1 MTEKIQGYQFAID
14 LDDGGMTR
22 TMRELKNEA
31 KLLKSGM
38 QANFAEI
45 RSGEGI
51 MAAYAGKVN
60 DAGRAVEA
68 QRLVIERLKKEQDG
82 LDQTTVKGREAYV
95 KYENQINSAKRTIS
109 SLQAQQ
115 DRAKHGLELQK
126 SGVLQL
132 KDATQLSDKVTES
145 YVGRLKAEGKE
156 FEANKAKASGLRE
169 SYVALNKQLQAENNQ
184 LDKVAN
190 SSGKNSREYK
200 EQQVRVNELGTKIA
214 RTKTQMKELD
224 AQLSKKPHTGLNAVI
239 GQLNKINEHG
249 SKVDHLFGKIFGAR
263 MLANGV
269 VSAWQS
275 LTSHIGEAV
284 EAGKEY
290 DKEQQKMQAT
300 WTTLTGS
307 TKDGKAMVDVTN
319 KLSVAL
325 GQDVDVTD
333 ELNQQFYHVLD
344 KKGPTETLTKSVL
357 TMGDAVGLSSDN
369 VKNLG
374 LNFTHMMSSSKMQLG
389 DFNHITDALPMYGH
403 ALLEYE
409 QKVQKNSKLTM
420 SELRKQMSAGKISA
434 KDAENVMNS
443 LGNKYKEASDNL
455 MKTIPGMERVIKSRV
470 PALLGDIEKPIM
482 NAQNPIYGAVSKWV
496 SDKRTEKEFTKVGT
510 AANKG
515 IATITKAFAKA
526 FDVHSAPKAMD
537 DVMNGLASGVT
548 KASNSIAKNAP
559 EITDFFKT
567 VKNLGGVGFDTLIE
581 SLKLTNAILKP
592 TLSLVGGHTATIAKF
607 GAAWWVANKAIKGT
621 STVLS
626 AFKRVSDGISWASKV
641 FGIKSETTA
650 LKEQNEV
657 LKTNAELS
665 AADSGNVGT
674 GYRKVKGRK
683 ATNVANVAED
693 LSSVTNETEE
703 AESLAKSGTKVGTFA
718 KMGNRLKSLKSLG
731 GAGKAL
737 VGSTGILDV
746 LMAGTDLIGTNSKN
760 VGDHVGGA
768 AGNLGG
774 GALGGTIGTLI
785 APGIGTA
792 IGAGIGSMGGDK
804 VGRLLGKQIQKG
816 LDANKPK
823 VNVVKPKPVKL
834 GVTTDE
840 KKINTKLGGLTKK
853 LSKSMVLKM
862 SADPSSYAK
871 TKSQT
876 DKLFTQMRG
885 SVDRYYKN
893 KESKSKKDLDKLV
906 KNGSM
911 TQKEEDKILKNQR
924 ASDAKAA
931 KSKKQTINKMQSD
944 TSKYYSQVQK
954 IENGGT
960 KKLESIALKYG
971 RNSKQ
976 YENEKNKELAS
987 AHKSYISKYTAD
999 EYKLNTT
1006 ATKALRKGAT
1016 QQKSILSQLV
1026 KDRGKLNKRDLTA
1039 TQKNADKKYEAAVKP
1054 ARKTRDQVISSAE
1067 TQYKSTNKTASH
1079 EYNDLHSISKKQYEA
1094 IVSKAKKQR
1103 DDTDAAANDQY
1114 KKVTK
1119 HATAQHKS
1127 VSDEIEHQRKEV
1139 TKKQQD
1145 QQAASIAAATHQ
1157 SKDVVLHQM
1166 RQANGSMKA
1175 NHKQGTG
1182 LAGIW
1187 KGIAKFFNGLTKP
1200 FGIKALSAGDYSDGY
1215 TPMTMPA
1222 YATGGI
1228 VGATHALV
1236 GEGGVEAKVDK
1247 ANGQISFVGMNGA
1260 EIVNVNPGDQILNA
1274 TDTEK
1279 LFTGGIGRTLPGYAK
1294 GTLGIT
1300 EFLKKAKN
1308 GAESLFENVS
1318 EKAEDALSKITNP
1331 IKTLK
1336 ALTAKIFDPTKT
1348 ADVGSVGHS
1357 LGKGIIDNTI
1367 KGVAKAI
1374 SSLVKSVSDSGGSY
1388 DGAKGHYNPA
1398 LIEKAAKE
1406 MHAWPLP
1413 AGFSKALQATIMSES
1428 GGKSVI
1434 QTIHDSNSGGNEAG
1448 GILQYTPGTF
1458 AAFAMPGH
1466 KNRMSPYD
1474 ELLAF
1479 FNNSDW
1485 KNSIGW
1491 TTIWGQHKV
1500 DWLHSGPQ
1508 GHRRFANGGFSS
1520 MEQLAHISEGNKLEA
1535 IVPMDL
1541 SKRSRAYQVMQQ
1553 IMANFAPQDKPTDVA
1568 SSKGSDSVVSA
1579 SSNVEAQLDA
1589 VLDMMAK
1596 LLNLNASQITA
1607 IRAGAFDKNQLYKQ
1621 QGYDQAM
1628 ADAQNF

>member
-51 MAAYAGKVN
+51 MAAYTNKVK
-60 DAGRAVEA
+60 DAGRAIDA
-68 QRLVIERLKKEQDG
+68 QRVYIEKLKSEQNG
-82 LDQTTVKGREAYV
+82 LDQSTVHGRESYL
-95 KYENQINSAKRTIS
+95 KYENQIESAKRTIG

-115 DRAKHGLELQK
+115 ERAKQSLDLQK

-132 KDATQLSDKVTES
+132 KDATELNDKVTQS
-145 YVGRLKAEGKE
+145 YVGRLKAEGNE
-156 FEANKAKASGLRE
+156 FEANKAKAGGLHQ
-169 SYVALNKQLQAENNQ
+169 SYKDLNKQLEAEQSQ
-184 LDKVAN
+184 LEKVGKA
-190 SSGKNSREYK
+190 SGEDSRQYK
-200 EQQVRVNELGTKIA
+200 EQQVRVNDLGTKIA
-214 RTKTQMKELD
+214 ETRTKMKELD
-224 AQLSKKPHTGLNAVI
+224 SQLGKKPRTGLTGVI
-239 GQLNKINEHG
+239 GQLNKVQEHTT
-249 SKVDHLFGKIFGAR
+249 KVDHLFGKVFGAHL
-263 MLANGV
+263 LANGV
-269 VSAWQS
+269 VNAWQS

-300 WTTLTGS
+300 WTTLTGN

-537 DVMNGLASGVT
+537 DAMNGLASGVT

-592 TLSLVGGHTATIAKF
+592 TLSLVGGHTETIAKF

-621 STVLS
+621 SDVLS
-626 AFKRVSDGISWASKV
+626 TFKKVSDAVSWASKV
-641 FGIKSETTA
+641 FGIKSETDA
-650 LKEQNEV
+650 LKEQNKV
-657 LKTNAELS
+657 LETNVELS
-665 AADSGNVGT
+665 KAEGNLGVGT
-674 GYRKVKGRK
+674 SGGGASGK
-683 ATNVANVAED
+683 ASKEIINA
-693 LSSVTNETEE
+693 SGSVGKE
-703 AESLAKSGTKVGTFA
+703 AEELTRVEKYGSKAGMLSKIGS
-718 KMGNRLKSLKSLG
+718 RLKSLKSIS

-737 VGSTGILDV
+737 VGSTGVLDV
-746 LMAGTDLIGTNSKN
+746 LMAGTDLIGTNKKN
-760 VGDHVGGA
+760 AGNHVGGF
-768 AGNLGG
+768 AGNLAGG
-774 GALGGTIGTLI
+774 ATGAAIGTAILPGFGTALGAGIGALGG
-785 APGIGTA
+785 
-792 IGAGIGSMGGDK
+792 DK
-804 VGRLLGKQIQKG
+804 IGRLLGKQIQKG

-840 KKINTKLGGLTKK
+840 KKIDTKLGGLTKK

-885 SVDRYYKN
+885 SVDHYYQD

-924 ASDAKAA
+924 ASDTKAA
-931 KSKKQTINKMQSD
+931 KSKKQTITRMQSD

-971 RNSKQ
+971 RNSKK
-976 YENEKNKELAS
+976 YENEKNQELAS

-1067 TQYKSTNKTASH
+1067 TQYKSTKKTASH
-1079 EYNDLHSISKKQYEA
+1079 EYNDLHNISKKQYEA

-1103 DDTDAAANDQY
+1103 DDTDSAANDQY

-1145 QQAASIAAATHQ
+1145 QQAASIAAATNQ

-1187 KGIAKFFNGLTKP
+1187 KGIAKFFNGLTKS

-1228 VGATHALV
+1228 VGATRALV
-1236 GEGGVEAKVDK
+1236 GEGGVEAKVDR

-1260 EIVNVNPGDQILNA
+1260 EIVDVNPGDQILNA

-1279 LFTGGIGRTLPGYAK
+1279 LFKGGIGHTLPGYAK

-1336 ALTAKIFDPTKT
+1336 ALAGKIFDPTKT

-1367 KGVAKAI
+1367 KGVAKVI

-1448 GILQYTPGTF
+1448 GILQFTPGTF

-1485 KNSIGW
+1485 KKSIGW

-1508 GHRRFANGGFSS
+1508 GHRRFANGGFSN
-1520 MEQLAHISEGNKLEA
+1520 MEQLAHISEDNKLEA

-1541 SKRSRAYQVMQQ
+1541 SKRSRAYQIMQQ
-1553 IMANFAPQDKPTDVA
+1553 IMGTFAGQDRSTARTDTA
-1568 SSKGSDSVVSA
+1568 
-1579 SSNVEAQLDA
+1579 A
-1589 VLDMMAK
+1589 VNAAVKQVNSGIEDRFDKMLMMMGQ
-1596 LLNLNASQITA
+1596 LLNLNANQITA
-1607 IRAGAFDKNQLYKQ
+1607 IKAGAFNKTQLYKQ